1 VNADFVNDIV
11 SILIR
16 VAKGKYSSYTKLQ
29 VLEWFKIILIF
40 FKEQAENKNP
50 KIHKNLYFKS
60 IIIERF
66 DEVLEPILLLMS
78 HEEEEVRRESINA
91 NDILMDSIRRI
102 ERE

>member
-1 VNADFVNDIV
+1 MSVGCVNDVV

-29 VLEWFKIILIF
+29 VLEWFKIIFIF
-40 FKEQAENKNP
+40 FKEQAENKELRM
-50 KIHKNLYFKS
+50 HQHLYFKN

-91 NDILMDSIRRI
+91 NDILMESIRKI
-102 ERE
+102 ESE